1 MRFILVAVS
10 LSFAFLFSGCG
21 GGGDIDNSWRTTKH
35 SDLEN
40 YFKSTEEPIVKDAI
54 WTQKNFFKVG
64 VFDDG
69 TDRSG
74 YALYVCQ
81 ILSDKGMSNGV
92 TVHVIDIIKLSAQGK
107 WVKLGQANC

>member
-1 MRFILVAVS
+1 MRFIVISV
-10 LSFAFLFSGCG
+10 LFSSVFLLTGCG
-21 GGGDIDNSWRTTKH
+21 GTDIDDSWRTARHT
-35 SDLEN
+35 DMEN
-40 YFKSTEEPIVKDAI
+40 YFKSDEEPTAKDAL
-54 WTQKNFFKVG
+54 WTSKHFFKVG

-81 ILSDKGMSNGV
+81 NLSDKRMSNGV

-107 WVKLGQANC
+107 WVKLGEANC